1 MSNRVLVGIALT
13 GIYLVHG
20 IPRDLQ
26 RAARARA
33 AGEGT
38 TLGRVL
44 LQALREYAAET
55 KPLTGVPSRA

>member
-1 MSNRVLVGIALT
+1 MSSRVLVGIALT

-44 LQALREYAAET
+44 LQALREYAAKT
-55 KPLTGVPSRA
+55 WKPGR